1 MYEVEFNKQ
10 AIKDLKR
17 IPKNYATLIFEKI
30 KILAKDPSNKALN
43 TKKLKGI
50 EGYRLRVGEDRVIYE
65 IENNRLIIN
74 IIGRKIWN
82 ELEFDCL
89 SNFIN
94 IINQELYLY

>member
-17 IPKNYATLIFEKI
+17 ISKNYATLIFEKI

-43 TKKLKGI
+43 IKKLKGI
-50 EGYRLRVGEDRVIYE
+50 EGYRLKVGEYRVIYE

-74 IIGRKIWN
+74 IIKIQ
-82 ELEFDCL
+82 
-89 SNFIN
+89 SRGSV
-94 IINQELYLY
+94 YG

>member
-17 IPKNYATLIFEKI
+17 ISKNYATLIFEKI

-43 TKKLKGI
+43 IKKLKAI
-50 EGYRLRVGEDRVIYE
+50 EGYRLRVEEYRVIFE

-74 IIGRKIWN
+74 IIKIQ
-82 ELEFDCL
+82 
-89 SNFIN
+89 SRGSV
-94 IINQELYLY
+94 YG

>member
-43 TKKLKGI
+43 IKKLKGI
-50 EGYRLRVGEDRVIYE
+50 EGYRLRVGEYRVIYE

-74 IIGRKIWN
+74 IIKIQ
-82 ELEFDCL
+82 
-89 SNFIN
+89 SRGSV
-94 IINQELYLY
+94 YG